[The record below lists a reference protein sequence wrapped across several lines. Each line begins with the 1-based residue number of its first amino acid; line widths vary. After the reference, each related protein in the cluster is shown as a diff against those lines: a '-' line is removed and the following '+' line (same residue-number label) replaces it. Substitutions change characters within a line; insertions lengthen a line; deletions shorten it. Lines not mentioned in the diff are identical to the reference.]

1 MDMRNKKLLLVAAL
15 ILSAT
20 GVFGAETTLSPH
32 NVGLGWSLDLNA
44 AYYMRKTHY
53 KFHDDVRSETYEVR
67 IGLTHTI

>member
-1 MDMRNKKLLLVAAL
+1 MQVYLK
-15 ILSAT
+15 
-20 GVFGAETTLSPH
+20 H
-32 NVGLGWSLDLNA
+32 NWSLDLNA